1 MKKQYVKNM
10 FITIPKIIQLGNI
23 PEKRTYTKET
33 IRFYGFFEE
42 TGFKGFFR
50 KVYMGIKARINV

>member
-10 FITIPKIIQLGNI
+10 FITIPKIIKLGNMSDH
-23 PEKRTYTKET
+23 RTYTKET
-33 IRFYGFFEE
+33 IRFYGYYEE

-50 KVYMGIKARINV
+50 KLFMGIKARINV